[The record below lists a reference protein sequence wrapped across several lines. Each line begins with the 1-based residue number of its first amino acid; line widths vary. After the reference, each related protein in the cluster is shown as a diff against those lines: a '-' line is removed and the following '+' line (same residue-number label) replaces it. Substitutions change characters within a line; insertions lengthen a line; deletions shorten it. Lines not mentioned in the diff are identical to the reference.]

1 MKNFIK
7 TSDKELAERL
17 RRTGYKELKS
27 QGKFF
32 VFVNNSAKY
41 TFSADEE
48 KKIIRTN
55 KMEV

>member
-1 MKNFIK
+1 MKFIK
-7 TSDKELAERL
+7 TSDKELAEKL
-17 RRTGYKELKS
+17 RQSGYKELKS

-41 TFSADEE
+41 TFNADEE
-48 KKIIRTN
+48 KKIIFTN

>member
-1 MKNFIK
+1 MNFIK
-7 TSDKELAERL
+7 TSDEKLAEKL
-17 RRTGYKELKS
+17 RSFGYKELKS